1 MKRKKEEESGEL
13 VNGQRF
19 SEEVASYNKFKATG
33 IDANTFKEEKPA
45 PKTRRERFDDKFIR
59 RKGGTLARRGT
70 VGARRAENREAA
82 RKRAQAAATK
92 RRQAKTK

>member
-19 SEEVASYNKFKATG
+19 SEGVASYNNFKATG

-45 PKTRRERFDDKFIR
+45 PKSKIERFNERFV
-59 RKGGTLARRGT
+59 KGERGKLLRRGT
-70 VGARRAENREAA
+70 PTAQRAEMKEKNR
-82 RKRAQAAATK
+82 KKAQAAATK
-92 RRQAKTK
+92 RRTK

>member
-1 MKRKKEEESGEL
+1 MAKKKKQDIGEAI
-13 VNGQRF
+13 R
-19 SEEVASYNKFKATG
+19 
-33 IDANTFKEEKPA
+33 TFREGPRISPPK
-45 PKTRRERFDDKFIR
+45 PKTTRERINDKFIR

>member
-19 SEEVASYNKFKATG
+19 SEAVASYNNFKATG
-33 IDANTFKEEKPA
+33 IDANTFGSKEEKPA
-45 PKTRRERFDDKFIR
+45 PKSKIERFNERFV
-59 RKGGTLARRGT
+59 KGERGKLLRRGT
-70 VGARRAENREAA
+70 PTAQRAEIKERN

-92 RRQAKTK
+92 RRTK